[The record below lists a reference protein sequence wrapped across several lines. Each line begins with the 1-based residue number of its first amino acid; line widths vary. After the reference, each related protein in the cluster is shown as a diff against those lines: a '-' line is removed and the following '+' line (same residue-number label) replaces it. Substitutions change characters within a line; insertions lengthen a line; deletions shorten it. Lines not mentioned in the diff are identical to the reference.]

1 MLSVSDVVALKI
13 VSDVL
18 ALNSYELAAKEDGR
32 VMKVIVTDEISERGL
47 ELLQQEPRVQLD
59 VRLGLGKAELH
70 QIIGDYDAI
79 ITRSGTQVDAELLEH
94 AKKLKMVAR
103 AGVGIDNV
111 DVPAAS
117 ERGIIV
123 VNAPFGNTNSAAE
136 HSMAILLA
144 MCRNVPMAN
153 ASLKSGQWQRAPF
166 TGHEL
171 RHRTMGIIGLGKVGG
186 RVALRAR
193 AFEMDV
199 IVYDPYI
206 SEKRAT
212 DFGTRLVSLEE
223 LVASADVISVH
234 TPLNDE
240 TRDLVTAEH
249 FAGMKDG
256 VLIVNCARGGIISET
271 AMLEALEDGRVAGA
285 AFDVW
290 SEEPPDDATLK
301 KLIAHPRMVVTP
313 HLGANTFEA
322 QTNVAVDVSREI
334 LNLLD
339 GKPVENAVNIA
350 RFDPDLMAQMR
361 PFMALAEVL
370 GDFISQLAPENPGKV
385 SFSYTGKLAAYDC
398 MPITVAGLA
407 ALLNRCTDQEVNM
420 VNANLVAERRGLV
433 VEQSRSTESEFFSN
447 LITLSLETPQ
457 GKRTIAGT
465 LFEGTPKIVRMR
477 DFDTDFTPEEHMLV
491 MTYADRPGLI
501 GRIGTILGE
510 AEVNIGAMNLGRRGK
525 GGEAMLVL
533 SVDSPVDEA
542 IVARLNEAVGA
553 RFVKAVHLQL

>member
-1 MLSVSDVVALKI
+1 
-13 VSDVL
+13 
-18 ALNSYELAAKEDGR
+18 
-32 VMKVIVTDEISERGL
+32 MKVIVTDEISAKGL
-47 ELLQQEPRVQLD
+47 TLLEQDPRVQLD
-59 VRLGLGKAELH
+59 VCLGLSKAELYEK
-70 QIIGDYDAI
+70 IGDYEAI
-79 ITRSGTQVDAELLEH
+79 ITRSGTQVDAELLSH
-94 AKKLKMVAR
+94 ATNLKMVAR

-144 MCRNVPMAN
+144 MCRNVADAN
-153 ASLKSGQWQRAPF
+153 ASLKSGEWKRAPF

-171 RHRTMGIIGLGKVGG
+171 KHKTMGIIGLGKVGG
-186 RVALRAR
+186 RVALRSR

-199 IVYDPYI
+199 LVYDPYI
-206 SEKRAT
+206 SEKRAN

-223 LVASADVISVH
+223 LISQADVISVH

-240 TRDLVTAEH
+240 TRDLITAEH
-249 FAGMKDG
+249 FAQMKDG
-256 VLIVNCARGGIISET
+256 VLIVNCARGGIINEA
-271 AMLEALEDGRVAGA
+271 AMLAALEGGKVAGS

-290 SEEPPDDATLK
+290 SEEPPEDEVLR

-339 GKPVENAVNIA
+339 NKPVENAVNIA

-361 PFMALAEVL
+361 PFMELARVL

-385 SFSYTGKLAAYDC
+385 SFNYTGKLASHDC
-398 MPITVAGLA
+398 MPITVAGLS

-420 VNANLVAERRGLV
+420 VNANLVAERRGLI
-433 VEQSRSTESEFFSN
+433 VEQSRSTESHFFSN
-447 LITLSLETPQ
+447 LISLSLETPT

-465 LFEGTPKIVRMR
+465 LFEGTPKIVKMR

-491 MTYADRPGLI
+491 LNYADRPGLI
-501 GRIGTILGE
+501 GKIGTILGE
-510 AEVNIGAMNLGRRGK
+510 AEVNIGSMNLGRRAK
-525 GGEAMLVL
+525 GGEAMVVL
-533 SVDSPVDEA
+533 SVDTPVEEATMDRLSEA
-542 IVARLNEAVGA
+542 IGA
-553 RFVKAVHLQL
+553 KYVKAVHLN

>member
-1 MLSVSDVVALKI
+1 
-13 VSDVL
+13 
-18 ALNSYELAAKEDGR
+18 
-32 VMKVIVTDEISERGL
+32 
-47 ELLQQEPRVQLD
+47 
-59 VRLGLGKAELH
+59 
-70 QIIGDYDAI
+70 
-79 ITRSGTQVDAELLEH
+79 
-94 AKKLKMVAR
+94 MVAR

-136 HSMAILLA
+136 HSMAILLS
-144 MCRNVPMAN
+144 MCRNIPDAN

-166 TGHEL
+166 TGYEL
-171 RHRTMGIIGLGKVGG
+171 KHKTMGIIGLGKVGG
-186 RVALRAR
+186 RVALRSR

-199 IVYDPYI
+199 VVYDPYI

-212 DFGTRLVSLEE
+212 DFGTRLVSLDE
-223 LVASADVISVH
+223 LVSMADVISVH

-240 TRDLVTAEH
+240 TNDLITAEH
-249 FAGMKDG
+249 FTQMKDG
-256 VLIVNCARGGIISET
+256 VLIVNCARGGIINE
-271 AMLEALEDGRVAGA
+271 ADMLNALEDGKVAHA

-290 SEEPPDDATLK
+290 SEEPPNNKTLK
-301 KLIAHPRMVVTP
+301 RLIAHPNMIVTP

-361 PFMALAEVL
+361 PFMELAAVM

-385 SFSYTGKLAAYDC
+385 TFNYTGKLAAHDC

-407 ALLNRCTDQEVNM
+407 ALLNRCTDQEINM

-465 LFEGTPKIVRMR
+465 LFEGMPKIVKMR
-477 DFDTDFTPEEHMLV
+477 DFAVDFTPEEHMLV
-491 MTYADRPGLI
+491 LAYEDRPGLI
-501 GRIGTILGE
+501 GKIGTLLGE
-510 AEVNIGAMNLGRRGK
+510 AEINIGAMSLGRSGK
-525 GGEAMLVL
+525 GEEAMVVF
-533 SVDSPVDEA
+533 SVDSPVDEITLTRLAEA
-542 IVARLNEAVGA
+542 IGA
-553 RFVKAVHLQL
+553 RFVKAVHLS

>member
-1 MLSVSDVVALKI
+1 
-13 VSDVL
+13 
-18 ALNSYELAAKEDGR
+18 
-32 VMKVIVTDEISERGL
+32 MKVIVTDEIAEKGL
-47 ELLQQEPRVQLD
+47 ELLQKEPRVQLD
-59 VRLGLGKAELH
+59 IRLGLNKAELYK
-70 QIIGDYDAI
+70 IIGDYDAI
-79 ITRSGTQVDAELLEH
+79 ITRSGTQVDAELLSH
-94 AKKLKMVAR
+94 ARKLKMIAR

-144 MCRNVPMAN
+144 MCRNVPDAN

-186 RVALRAR
+186 RVALRSR

-206 SEKRAT
+206 SEKRAA

-223 LVASADVISVH
+223 LVATADVISVH

-240 TRDLVTAEH
+240 TRGLVTAQH
-249 FAGMKDG
+249 FAAMKEG
-256 VLIVNCARGGIISET
+256 VLIVNCARGGIIDEAS
-271 AMLEALEDGRVAGA
+271 MLAALESGKVAGA

-290 SEEPPDDATLK
+290 SEEPPRDETLQ

-339 GKPVENAVNIA
+339 GRPMENAVNIA
-350 RFDPDLMAQMR
+350 RFDPDLVAQMR

-370 GDFISQLAPENPGKV
+370 GDFISQLSPENPGKV
-385 SFSYTGKLAAYDC
+385 SFSYTGKIAAYDC

-420 VNANLVAERRGLV
+420 VNASLVAQRRGLV

-477 DFDTDFTPEEHMLV
+477 DYDTDFTPEEYMLV
-491 MTYADRPGLI
+491 MTYEDRPGLI

-525 GGEAMLVL
+525 GGEAMVVL
-533 SVDSPVDEA
+533 SVDSPVDDA
-542 IVARLNEAVGA
+542 IVVRLREAVGA
-553 RFVKAVHLQL
+553 RFVRAVHLQR

>member
-1 MLSVSDVVALKI
+1 
-13 VSDVL
+13 
-18 ALNSYELAAKEDGR
+18 
-32 VMKVIVTDEISERGL
+32 MKVIVTDEISEKGL
-47 ELLQQEPRVQLD
+47 ELLQKDPRVQLD
-59 VRLGLGKAELH
+59 VRLGLKKAELH
-70 QIIGDYDAI
+70 QLIGDYDAI
-79 ITRSGTQVDAELLEH
+79 ITRSGTQVDAELLSY

-144 MCRNVPMAN
+144 LCRNVPVAN
-153 ASLKSGQWQRAPF
+153 SSLKSGQWQRAPF

-171 RHRTMGIIGLGKVGG
+171 KQKTMGIIGLGKVGG

-193 AFEMDV
+193 AFEMEV
-199 IVYDPYI
+199 VVYDPYI
-206 SEKRAT
+206 SEKRAG
-212 DFGTRLVSLEE
+212 DFGTRLVSLDQ
-223 LVASADVISVH
+223 LVSTADVISVH
-234 TPLNDE
+234 TPLNAE
-240 TRDLVTAEH
+240 TLDLIKAEH
-249 FAGMKDG
+249 FAMMKDG
-256 VLIVNCARGGIISET
+256 VMVVNCARGGIINES
-271 AMLEALEDGRVAGA
+271 AMLDALESGKVAGA

-290 SEEPPDDATLK
+290 SEEPPNSDILK
-301 KLIAHPRMVVTP
+301 KLIAHPCMVVTP
-313 HLGANTFEA
+313 HLGANTIEA

-334 LNLLD
+334 LNMLD
-339 GKPVENAVNIA
+339 DKPVENAVNIA

-361 PFMALAEVL
+361 PFMELAVVL

-385 SFSYTGKLAAYDC
+385 SFNYTGKLAGHDC

-407 ALLNRCTDQEVNM
+407 ALLNRTTDQEVNM

-433 VEQSRSTESEFFSN
+433 VEQSRSTESQFFSN

-457 GKRTIAGT
+457 GKRSIAGT

-491 MTYADRPGLI
+491 MTYEDRPGLI
-501 GRIGTILGE
+501 GKIGTILGE
-510 AEVNIGAMNLGRRGK
+510 AGVNIGAMNLGRRGK

-533 SVDSPVDEA
+533 SIDSPVDEPTL
-542 IVARLNEAVGA
+542 ARLSESVGA
-553 RFVKAVHLQL
+553 RFAKAVHLQR